1 MFNNLPVELITKIIF
16 YLEHIYI
23 YNIILTNKKL
33 FNQDYQKICLPQ
45 IIKNKFIMPS
55 EDTIELYNI
64 IHLLQ
69 KDYNYRLID
78 YLHDL
83 SDIIDSE
90 IYLKKRDNNFSIF
103 DSRFKPKK
111 TVNLIYNDINF
122 TKKKYV
128 STVSIHDTYRVNKF
142 TYLQLKKNHLN
153 VLALIY

>member
-1 MFNNLPVELITKIIF
+1 
-16 YLEHIYI
+16 
-23 YNIILTNKKL
+23 
-33 FNQDYQKICLPQ
+33 
-45 IIKNKFIMPS
+45 MPS

-69 KDYNYRLID
+69 KDYNYNLID